1 MVDPLL
7 AGFDMPVMIDFAAS
21 RIWSASTFG
30 SIGGDVISVMSS
42 GRAVGA
48 VSSALLEVK

>member
-21 RIWSASTFG
+21 RIW
-30 SIGGDVISVMSS
+30 
-42 GRAVGA
+42 RACVNIRKY
-48 VSSALLEVK
+48 SW